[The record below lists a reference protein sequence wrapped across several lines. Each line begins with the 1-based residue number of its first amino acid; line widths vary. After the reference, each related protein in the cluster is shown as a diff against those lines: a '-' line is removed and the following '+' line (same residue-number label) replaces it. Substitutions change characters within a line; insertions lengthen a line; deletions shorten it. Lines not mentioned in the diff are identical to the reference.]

1 MLSSP
6 VRGDEVIVSY
16 SFASRRFTLHEPVLE
31 STVKNA
37 TAQPI
42 QLDLGK
48 SYNGNFVVSFTG
60 LGKVTAQ
67 SRGIRTPGFGASGQV
82 RIEPGETYEKNL
94 LVNHWFDF
102 DSARTYEIEVRLGKA
117 IETSGVDTSVR
128 MATFHDTIKIAAE
141 DSARL
146 NKFAPRLQDK
156 LKKPRLIR
164 RPPML
169 HKHSA

>member
-1 MLSSP
+1 
-6 VRGDEVIVSY
+6 
-16 SFASRRFTLHEPVLE
+16 
-31 STVKNA
+31 
-37 TAQPI
+37 
-42 QLDLGK
+42 
-48 SYNGNFVVSFTG
+48 
-60 LGKVTAQ
+60 
-67 SRGIRTPGFGASGQV
+67 
-82 RIEPGETYEKNL
+82 
-94 LVNHWFDF
+94 
-102 DSARTYEIEVRLGKA
+102 VRLGKA

-141 DSARL
+141 DSVRL